1 MTRSHLI
8 HACLNLQKAVSKQL
22 IRCQQTPCK
31 SDFVCV
37 RNMSNQGL
45 IDYIYKLTIIGKHP
59 EYYHLRK

>member
-1 MTRSHLI
+1 MSRPQLI
-8 HACLNLQKAVSKQL
+8 NACLNLQKVVSKQL
-22 IRCQQTPCK
+22 IRYKQTPCK

-45 IDYIYKLTIIGKHP
+45 IDYICKLTIIGKHP